1 MRGRGDGRGDGGRV
15 AGLITTAGPGHA
27 RPWIPLYR
35 FATGVVTSAGRVRY
49 GFRVAGRQNVPAS
62 GGVLIACNHL
72 ADCDPAFVVSA
83 IPGREA
89 ISLATTRHFT
99 AAPLR
104 ELLLRLGAEPV
115 RTDGTEISGLRFARE
130 HLRGGGVVIV
140 YPEGVPGFS
149 AVVGPFAD
157 GAGWLA
163 STPGVTV
170 VPTAVWGTHRLM
182 RRGLPVGRGPV
193 SVAFGTPVA
202 PNAVGGRGAAGVADT
217 TGRIR
222 TRVQD
227 LVTGLSRADPD

>member
-1 MRGRGDGRGDGGRV
+1 M
-15 AGLITTAGPGHA
+15 TTADPGHA
-27 RPWIPLYR
+27 RPWVPLYR
-35 FATGVVTSAGRVRY
+35 FATGVVTVAGRVRY
-49 GFRVAGRQNVPAS
+49 GFRVAGRHNVPAS

-72 ADCDPAFVVSA
+72 AECDPAFVATA

-99 AAPLR
+99 AAPIR

-130 HLRGGGVVIV
+130 HLKGGGMVIV

-149 AVVGPFAD
+149 AVVGPFVD

-193 SVAFGTPVA
+193 SVAFGAPVVLD
-202 PNAVGGRGAAGVADT
+202 AVRGRGAAGVADA

-222 TRVQD
+222 ARVQD
-227 LVTGLSRADPD
+227 LVTGLSRADPG